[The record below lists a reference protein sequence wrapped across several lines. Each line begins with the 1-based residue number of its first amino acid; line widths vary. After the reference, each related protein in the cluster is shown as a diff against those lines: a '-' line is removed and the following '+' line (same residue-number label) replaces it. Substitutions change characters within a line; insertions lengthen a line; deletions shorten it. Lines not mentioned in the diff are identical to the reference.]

1 MLKAESFLRG
11 PADGAL
17 RLLGEAFKSA
27 RILYRQVGQNL
38 AVEFHSSH
46 FQAVDELVVAH
57 PIQFGGGADAHDPQR
72 AILPLAL
79 LASGVG
85 ELEAALDGFFRGA
98 VEF

>member
-1 MLKAESFLRG
+1 MKAESLLRG

-17 RLLGEAFKSA
+17 RLLGEALKSA
-27 RILYRQVGQNL
+27 RIPYRQIGENL
-38 AVEFHSSH
+38 AVQFDPRH
-46 FQAVDELVVAH
+46 FEPVDELVIAH

-72 AILPLAL
+72 AVLPLAL

-85 ELEAALDGFFRGA
+85 ELEAALDSFFRRT

>member
-17 RLLGEAFKSA
+17 RLLGEALKSA
-27 RILYRQVGQNL
+27 RISYRQVGQNL
-38 AVEFHSSH
+38 AVEFDAGYL
-46 FQAVDELVVAH
+46 QTVDELVIAH
-57 PIQFGGGADAHDPQR
+57 PIQFGGSADAHDPQR

-79 LASGVG
+79 FASGVG
-85 ELEAALDGFFRGA
+85 ELKAALDGFFRRT